1 MNNNRLKRLRIQ
13 LKRMRD
19 LTDSI
24 LTELHEATD
33 DNDLD
38 LIIDLKAELAKL
50 EQEEAS
56 LEIQI
61 QTETDIEQTKG
72 E

>member
-19 LTDSI
+19 FADSI

-61 QTETDIEQTKG
+61 QTETDIEQTNG